1 MVNRKKIKNSSKY
14 IIVFNNF
21 KGKECTNQD
30 IWLVHVNFQDNK
42 ITQEEWFKMWTECV
56 QATNNHKDLPDWQ
69 QRYMDFMFEV
79 NDTSGWLEKPIHVQ
93 FAVVMY
99 KSYDQY
105 CFPILMLCFVYAG
118 NVLLISRNRVKF
130 RDVFT
135 VAFLIWHIEIYNLLI
150 FHENGHTF
158 ILETIF

>member
-1 MVNRKKIKNSSKY
+1 MY
-14 IIVFNNF
+14 IIVFYNL
-21 KGKECTNQD
+21 KGKEYTNQD
-30 IWLVHVNFQDNK
+30 IWLVCVNFQDNK

-79 NDTSGWLEKPIHVQ
+79 NDTSGWLEETIRAQ
-93 FAVVMY
+93 FAVVMH

-105 CFPILMLCFVYAG
+105 CFPILMLCFVHAE

-130 RDVFT
+130 R
-135 VAFLIWHIEIYNLLI
+135 LINRCLFDLTHS
-150 FHENGHTF
+150 TF
-158 ILETIF
+158 